1 MAVIEPIARTAGF
14 DMIWFGI
21 FLTLVVE
28 IAQIT
33 PPVGFNLFVLQGMTG
48 RDMDFIARAA
58 FPMFLLMLVAV
69 VILAVFP
76 EIATFLPSRM
86 R

>member
-1 MAVIEPIARTAGF
+1 MG
-14 DMIWFGI
+14 
-21 FLTLVVE
+21 
-28 IAQIT
+28 
-33 PPVGFNLFVLQGMTG
+33 
-48 RDMDFIARAA
+48 FIAWSA
-58 FPMFLLMLVAV
+58 FPMFLLMLLAV